1 METGPGAPEDGALDP
16 QADRRS
22 EPRSDHRSE
31 PQSDPPQLGL
41 RERKKQRT
49 RMAIHEAAMALFA
62 ERGYDHVTMAEIARA
77 ADVAPATVFTHYA
90 SKEDLVY
97 ELRHVAND
105 RLRTALRSRAAEI
118 GVLAAV
124 KEWQQEMYEYYVQSP
139 KHVERSRT
147 FSRLLR
153 EAPTLWTR
161 SVGFMYERQNLLTEL
176 MVETYPQVDPF
187 VLEVAAAQIAG
198 AVQAAQVRYQG
209 DLAAGMGKDELLA
222 RATARSEQVY
232 EQLARGLADV
242 L

>member
-1 METGPGAPEDGALDP
+1 MET
-16 QADRRS
+16 
-22 EPRSDHRSE
+22 

-49 RMAIHEAAMALFA
+49 RAAIFEAAMALFA
-62 ERGYDHVTMAEIARA
+62 ERGYDHVTMAEVARA

-105 RLRTALRSRAAEI
+105 RLRAALRTRASEV
-118 GVLAAV
+118 GVLGAV

-139 KHVERSRT
+139 KHTERSRT

-153 EAPTLWTR
+153 ENPSLWSR
-161 SVGFMYERQNLLTEL
+161 SVGFMSERQKLLTEL
-176 MVETYPQVDPF
+176 LIEHRPNADAF
-187 VLEVAAAQIAG
+187 ALEVAAAQIAG

-209 DLAAGMGKDELLA
+209 DLAAGMGTDEVLA
-222 RATARSEQVY
+222 RAAARSEQVY
-232 EQLARGLADV
+232 EQLARGLAGV